1 MRRMLIVLLAA
12 APAVWLHHAAPAAQ
26 GAEQAPAATDA
37 DRAGCEALL
46 QVRNLTITYAGLAET
61 DGGPYCYVKG
71 ILPPA
76 IHFHVQLPLPRD
88 WNGRFLKWGDGGKDG
103 DLDFADHRVAAGY
116 AVANSNTGHDN
127 GAEPGSSFARDNRQA
142 EIDFG
147 YRAVHLTTAAAKT
160 LVRAYYGAAP
170 EYAYFEGCSTGG
182 RQGLMEAQRYP
193 DDFDGI
199 VAGAP
204 ANHYQDMNAVRVWL
218 LQRMFRDDFAGALG
232 FDTDGDGRFDS
243 VRKLEILADAV
254 LAACDGNDGV
264 ADGVIDDPLACGFD
278 ARRDLAAHRCPGD
291 VDGDACFTAAQ
302 IRTVADFHAGPRDRH
317 GSPIYAGK
325 PFGSE
330 RQWAGLFVPYTGNG
344 FAPGAV
350 RLGGDH
356 LNYLFYDTD
365 PGVAPA
371 DLLDVSA
378 PPDRTA
384 TPPEW
389 AWWQFDIDDVTAG
402 KGDVMKGITD
412 AVDPDLS
419 RFLLRARREAHRLPR
434 LGRRPRRAA
443 ADGRPTTGRDRHDVR
458 RGRGRRPRPGPPL
471 HGPGHEPLPRG
482 RRARHLGPPRP
493 PRRLGRARRRP
504 RRPRRHPRDRR
515 RRRQRAPDLRLP
527 RARRLHRPGRRGR
540 RPGELG
546 GRELHLPMS
555 VAREARTRSWTPTT
569 WPTCSRRSKPM

>member
-1 MRRMLIVLLAA
+1 MQRSNEARLRKRGVELFGVIQRTRV
-12 APAVWLHHAAPAAQ
+12 
-26 GAEQAPAATDA
+26 
-37 DRAGCEALL
+37 DRLYRIDGRPLPVVCLDTLKIPLNELRARELPSGEGRVNARDGGFHDVEALR
-46 QVRNLTITYAGLAET
+46 VGE
-61 DGGPYCYVKG
+61 
-71 ILPPA
+71 
-76 IHFHVQLPLPRD
+76 
-88 WNGRFLKWGDGGKDG
+88 WGDGGKDG
-103 DLDFADHRVAAGY
+103 DLDFADHRVAEGY

-127 GAEPGSSFARDNRQA
+127 GAEPGSSFAYDNRQA

-147 YRAVHLTTAAAKT
+147 YRAVHLTTAAGKT

-204 ANHYQDMNAVRVWL
+204 ANHYQEMNAVRVWL
-218 LQRMFRDDFAGALG
+218 LQRMFRDDFAGALA

-278 ARRDLAAHRCPGD
+278 ARRDLAGHRCPGD

-302 IRTVADFHAGPRDRH
+302 VRTVADFHAGPRDGR
-317 GSPIYAGK
+317 GRAIYAGK

-371 DLLDVSA
+371 DLLDVA
-378 PPDRTA
+378 TPPDRA
-384 TPPEW
+384 ANPPEW
-389 AWWQFDIDDVTAG
+389 AWWEFDIDDVTAG

-419 RFLLRARREAHRLPR
+419 RFLHEHGGKLILYHGWADALVVPQPTVDYYRNVIETTFDGDVAAARDRARLFMAPGMNHCRGGAGPDTWDRLAP
-434 LGRRPRRAA
+434 LV
-443 ADGRPTTGRDRHDVR
+443 DWVE
-458 RGRGRRPRPGPPL
+458 RG
-471 HGPGHEPLPRG
+471 
-482 RRARHLGPPRP
+482 
-493 PRRLGRARRRP
+493 
-504 RRPRRHPRDRR
+504 
-515 RRRQRAPDLRLP
+515 RAPDALVATHATDGAVDNERP
-527 RARRLHRPGRRGR
+527 ICAFPERAVYTGPA
-540 RPGELG
+540 G
-546 GRELHLPMS
+546 GADDPANW
-555 VAREARTRSWTPTT
+555 VAGNF
-569 WPTCSRRSKPM
+569 TCR

>member
-12 APAVWLHHAAPAAQ
+12 TPAVWLHHAAAAAR
-26 GAEQAPAATDA
+26 GAEQAPAVTDA
-37 DRAGCEALL
+37 ERAGCEALL
-46 QVRNLTITYAGLAET
+46 HVRNLTITYAGLAEA
-61 DGGPYCYVKG
+61 GGVAYCYVKG

-88 WNGRFLKWGDGGKDG
+88 WNGRLLKWGDGGKDG

-147 YRAVHLTTAAAKT
+147 YRAVHLTTAAGKT

-170 EYAYFEGCSTGG
+170 EYSYFEGCSTGG

-218 LQRMFRDDFAGALG
+218 LQRMFRDDFAGALA
-232 FDTDGDGRFDS
+232 FDTDGDGHFDS

-254 LAACDGNDGV
+254 LAACDADDGV

-317 GSPIYAGK
+317 GRAIYAGK

-371 DLLDVSA
+371 DLLDVTA
-378 PPDRTA
+378 PADHDA

-389 AWWQFDIDDVTAG
+389 AWWEFDIDDVTAG

-419 RFLLRARREAHRLPR
+419 RFLLEHDGKLIVYHGWADALVVPQPTVQYYRDVVDMTFGGDVAAARDRARLFMAPGMNHCRGGAGPDTWDRLAP
-434 LGRRPRRAA
+434 LV
-443 ADGRPTTGRDRHDVR
+443 DWVE
-458 RGRGRRPRPGPPL
+458 RGV
-471 HGPGHEPLPRG
+471 
-482 RRARHLGPPRP
+482 
-493 PRRLGRARRRP
+493 
-504 RRPRRHPRDRR
+504 
-515 RRRQRAPDLRLP
+515 APDALVATHSTGGAVDNERP
-527 RARRLHRPGRRGR
+527 ICAFPERAVYTGPA
-540 RPGELG
+540 G
-546 GRELHLPMS
+546 GADDPAHW
-555 VAREARTRSWTPTT
+555 VAGNF
-569 WPTCSRRSKPM
+569 TCR